1 MSIIRIRKTI
11 SRTAFEITLNFS
23 STSTEKPYDK
33 LRRIILNDCTNLK
46 KIPNDEKFHDKQ
58 QQARQKESKKKF
70 NVNLIVKTC
79 FFCIIEVWQDRITI
93 SCHRFLNRGVKVQ
106 NDSKQTQ
113 DTKAKRTAKN
123 SVFLDL
129 FQNKSY
135 LLKLYKTLHPEDDEA
150 TEDSLT
156 DVTIENVLT
165 DNLYNDLGFIVNNK
179 LMILI
184 EAQSTW
190 TMNILVRVLLY
201 LAQSYHEYFQRTSQN
216 YYKSRKV
223 KMPKPELYVIF
234 TGNRGR
240 KPDKISLSKEFFEDA
255 DIDIEVN
262 AKVIY
267 ESDTE
272 DIINQYIIFCKV
284 FNEQTKQHGMTRK
297 AVTETIRICKNR
309 NVLMEYLLD
318 REKEVVTIMMSL
330 FDEEQ
335 IMKSFIRSE
344 RVEEAREN
352 ARIMLKNGRITV
364 EEIPNFFPKL
374 TLEDARELE
383 AEVMQLA

>member
-1 MSIIRIRKTI
+1 MWQEQDISYLMSQIFR
-11 SRTAFEITLNFS
+11 
-23 STSTEKPYDK
+23 
-33 LRRIILNDCTNLK
+33 
-46 KIPNDEKFHDKQ
+46 
-58 QQARQKESKKKF
+58 
-70 NVNLIVKTC
+70 
-79 FFCIIEVWQDRITI
+79 
-93 SCHRFLNRGVKVQ
+93 NRGVKVQ
-106 NDSKQTQ
+106 D
-113 DTKAKRTAKN
+113 DTKQIEEVMAKRTAKN

-135 LLKLYKTLHPEDDEA
+135 LLKLYKTLHPEDTTA

-156 DVTIENVLT
+156 DVTITNVLT

-179 LMILI
+179 LMILV

-190 TMNILVRVLLY
+190 TVNILVRVLLY
-201 LAQSYHEYFQRTSQN
+201 LAQSYHEYFQRTCQD

-234 TGNRGR
+234 TGNKGR
-240 KPDKISLSKEFFEDA
+240 KPDKISLSKEFFEGA
-255 DIDIEVN
+255 DIDIEVK

-267 ESDTE
+267 ESDTD

-284 FNEQTKQHGMTRK
+284 FNKQTKQHGMTQK
-297 AVTETIRICKNR
+297 AVTETIRICKDR
-309 NVLMEYLLD
+309 NVLMEYLAQ

-344 RVEEAREN
+344 RHDEARET
-352 ARIMLKNGRITV
+352 AERMIKMGKLSLDEIALCVPSLSLDELK
-364 EEIPNFFPKL
+364 
-374 TLEDARELE
+374 ELE

>member
-1 MSIIRIRKTI
+1 MQQI
-11 SRTAFEITLNFS
+11 
-23 STSTEKPYDK
+23 
-33 LRRIILNDCTNLK
+33 LR
-46 KIPNDEKFHDKQ
+46 
-58 QQARQKESKKKF
+58 
-70 NVNLIVKTC
+70 
-79 FFCIIEVWQDRITI
+79 
-93 SCHRFLNRGVKVQ
+93 NRGDKVS
-106 NDSKQTQ
+106 N
-113 DTKAKRTAKN
+113 DTKQSQEVMAKRTAKN

-135 LLKLYKTLHPEDDEA
+135 LLKLYKTLHPEDTA
-150 TEDSLT
+150 TTEDALT

-184 EAQSTW
+184 EAQATW

-223 KMPKPELYVIF
+223 TMPKPELYVIF
-234 TGNRGR
+234 TGDKGR
-240 KPDKISLSKEFFEDA
+240 KPDRISLSKEFFEGA
-255 DIDIEVN
+255 DIDIEVK
-262 AKVIY
+262 ATIIY
-267 ESDTE
+267 ESDTD

-284 FNEQTKQHGMTRK
+284 FNEQTGRHGMTRK
-297 AVTETIRICKNR
+297 AVTETIRICKDR
-309 NVLMEYLLD
+309 NVLREYLAQ

-344 RVEEAREN
+344 RHDADRETAERMIKDGEMSLEKIARYIPSLSMEE
-352 ARIMLKNGRITV
+352 LK
-364 EEIPNFFPKL
+364 EI
-374 TLEDARELE
+374 E
-383 AEVMQLA
+383 AEVMPLA

>member
-1 MSIIRIRKTI
+1 M
-11 SRTAFEITLNFS
+11 
-23 STSTEKPYDK
+23 
-33 LRRIILNDCTNLK
+33 
-46 KIPNDEKFHDKQ
+46 
-58 QQARQKESKKKF
+58 
-70 NVNLIVKTC
+70 
-79 FFCIIEVWQDRITI
+79 QDDT
-93 SCHRFLNRGVKVQ
+93 
-106 NDSKQTQ
+106 KQTQ
-113 DTKAKRTAKN
+113 EVMAKRTAKN

-135 LLKLYKTLHPEDDEA
+135 LLKLYKTLHPEDTTA

-165 DNLYNDLGFIVNNK
+165 DNLYNDLGFIANNK

-216 YYKSRKV
+216 YYKSKKV
-223 KMPKPELYVIF
+223 RMPKPELYVIF
-234 TGNRGR
+234 TGNKGQ
-240 KPDKISLSKEFFEDA
+240 KPDKISLSKEFFESTDV
-255 DIDIEVN
+255 DIEVK
-262 AKVIY
+262 ARVIY
-267 ESDTE
+267 ESDKD

-284 FNEQTKQHGMTRK
+284 FNEQTKQHGMTQK
-297 AVTETIRICKNR
+297 AVTETIRICKDR
-309 NVLMEYLLD
+309 NVLREYLAQ

-344 RVEEAREN
+344 RHDADVETAKRL
-352 ARIMLKNGRITV
+352 LKMGKLSFEEIASGTGLTIKEV
-364 EEIPNFFPKL
+364 EEI
-374 TLEDARELE
+374 E